1 VAASDEKNTCV
12 FISLPTVRTFET
24 LKGSGMINRIFSQG
38 YGLEYTQ
45 KWWLLLKTFKFALE
59 VFVMFLYKGK

>member
-1 VAASDEKNTCV
+1 
-12 FISLPTVRTFET
+12 VRTFET